1 MSVARTK
8 WSCSCNGYF
17 SGQTDQLLE
26 CLVFLSK
33 YYRLQRP
40 LRLSP
45 PVWHRAVISQMVSQ
59 KPSFQIELD
68 PQKIFNS
75 DKHTHKKEE
84 YTLSHLN
91 NHLQRIL
98 ARIGYSEFS
107 YFQIEGGFVLST
119 RLEQI
124 NADGS
129 PKNGRMRWE
138 PKLGLNDEFTFESVI
153 KRIFQ
158 SPKGHYRVFLF
169 VVSSSDILESDHVVS
184 EETVISWLR
193 NGAVRI
199 SDTTSQVVLADNHTC
214 VAFVYEFYQKGLH
227 SKPIFVDSNAIPAK
241 NHLSASGFYA
251 YK

>member
-1 MSVARTK
+1 MLFLIVVNRSKLAPPPTSAYSVHSA
-8 WSCSCNGYF
+8 SSPSGMAPSSYF
-17 SGQTDQLLE
+17 SNG
-26 CLVFLSK
+26 FPKASSK
-33 YYRLQRP
+33 
-40 LRLSP
+40 
-45 PVWHRAVISQMVSQ
+45 
-59 KPSFQIELD
+59 IELD

-84 YTLSHLN
+84 YTLGHLN

-138 PKLGLNDEFTFESVI
+138 SKLGLNDEFTFESVI